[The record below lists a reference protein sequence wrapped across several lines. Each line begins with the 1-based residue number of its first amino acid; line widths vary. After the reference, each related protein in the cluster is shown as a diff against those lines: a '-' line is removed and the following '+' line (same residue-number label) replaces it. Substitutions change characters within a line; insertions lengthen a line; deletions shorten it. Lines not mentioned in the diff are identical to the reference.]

1 MPALS
6 LQGIAV
12 LNDGKTFFDYR
23 PGMKLSEVM
32 NVFMPAYK
40 GGENKMIMASHVER
54 MKKSDCYVSSGKMSC
69 ITCHNPHV
77 SVKFTPQE
85 QYTNACKSC
94 HGSNEKEQ
102 CSEPLANRMV
112 QNNNCVTCHMPK
124 NGSID
129 IPHVAVTDHYIRK
142 RPTVSKQEKD
152 EISAF
157 LGLECYNNDNV
168 DPITRARGFM
178 EFYERYN
185 PNDGLIDS
193 ALYYLGKETDREEQE
208 KQNRDFIRAWFILK
222 DFAKVTG
229 YAAKLNPEEI
239 NDAWAAYRVGESYYQ
254 LGQADKAVIWYSRAV
269 TIWPYALD
277 FQNKYGNCL
286 LEVNN
291 VADAFRTFKF
301 ILEQNPKYASAHTN
315 LGFLYMQDGN
325 NTMAYDHLTKALN
338 YDPDSRQ
345 AMVNMAVWY
354 HANNR
359 DADAKKLLERLV
371 KKYPNDEQAKAM
383 LLDLM

>member
-1 MPALS
+1 
-6 LQGIAV
+6 
-12 LNDGKTFFDYR
+12 
-23 PGMKLSEVM
+23 MK
-32 NVFMPAYK
+32 
-40 GGENKMIMASHVER
+40 
-54 MKKSDCYVSSGKMSC
+54 
-69 ITCHNPHV
+69 
-77 SVKFTPQE
+77 
-85 QYTNACKSC
+85 
-94 HGSNEKEQ
+94 
-102 CSEPLANRMV
+102 
-112 QNNNCVTCHMPK
+112 
-124 NGSID
+124 
-129 IPHVAVTDHYIRK
+129 
-142 RPTVSKQEKD
+142 
-152 EISAF
+152 
-157 LGLECYNNDNV
+157 
-168 DPITRARGFM
+168 
-178 EFYERYN
+178 
-185 PNDGLIDS
+185 
-193 ALYYLGKETDREEQE
+193 
-208 KQNRDFIRAWFILK
+208 
-222 DFAKVTG
+222 
-229 YAAKLNPEEI
+229 KLNPEQI

-269 TIWPYALD
+269 AIWPYALD